1 MSIEDTLANY
11 ENKLV
16 EIYTSLQNTG
26 LFGNNHITI
35 DPRKILHNMYF
46 TNNICHNTYLILK
59 KDITEKEKIKLLKK
73 LKGPS
78 DKYVIKTTK
87 KALDIIHNKGPRFCE
102 FYERLYTFIHK
113 KRQRRDKALL
123 NFVQS
128 GGSTSTES
136 IEKAAMTMKDI
147 RSEIDTKFNKE
158 ITDLNSNFSSK
169 KFLELLKMS
178 DKFFPKDPEK
188 LNDNLEKFI
197 PWIFPLMTVEK
208 KPLWGWMM
216 SPPLDFVGV
225 LLNVANL
232 ILKIIWPW
240 INKFISTLAT
250 AGTSTIS
257 EAIPIVGPF
266 LTGSLYTIIIEPIVG
281 RLGENLVQIIAI
293 FFWWSRGP
301 EYFDHVYSIALEIVP
316 ELIELSIIL
325 TDYLTPVRKYL
336 DIIEPVV
343 DDISL
348 VMKCPANIVTS
359 IMENPGAFL
368 PNKDGKID
376 SEKIISI
383 IENNKEC
390 LPIPLD
396 ILEDTEALTSA
407 ISDNLTKIVSCL
419 KNLNKSEPDTE
430 CITTIL
436 RTIIEGVREK
446 VVEKG

>member
-1 MSIEDTLANY
+1 MSIEDTLTNY
-11 ENKLV
+11 ENKIV

-26 LFGNNHITI
+26 LFGNNPITI
-35 DPRKILHNMYF
+35 HPRKILYNMYF
-46 TNNICHNTYLILK
+46 TNNICHNTYLILN

-73 LKGPS
+73 IKGPS
-78 DKYVIKTTK
+78 NKYIIKTTK

-102 FYERLYTFIHK
+102 FYQRLYTFIQK
-113 KRQRRDKALL
+113 KRQQRDKALL

-128 GGSTSTES
+128 GGSTSKES
-136 IEKAAMTMKDI
+136 GEKAEMTMKDI
-147 RSEIDTKFNKE
+147 RREIESKFNEE
-158 ITDLNSNFSSK
+158 IINLNNNFSSK

-188 LNDNLEKFI
+188 VNENLEKFI

-216 SPPLDFVGV
+216 TPPLDFVGV

-232 ILKIIWPW
+232 ILKFIWPW
-240 INKFISTLAT
+240 INKFISTLVT
-250 AGTSTIS
+250 AGTSAIS
-257 EAIPIVGPF
+257 ETIPIVGPF
-266 LTGSLYTIIIEPIVG
+266 LTGSLYTIVLEPIIG
-281 RLGENLVQIIAI
+281 RLGENLVQIIAL

-301 EYFDHVYSIALEIVP
+301 EYFDHVYSIVLEVVP

-325 TDYLTPVRKYL
+325 TDYLTPIRKYL

-348 VMKCPANIVTS
+348 VMKCPANILNS
-359 IMENPGAFL
+359 IMENPGLFL
-368 PNKDGKID
+368 PNKDGNID
-376 SEKIISI
+376 SDKIIRI
-383 IENNKEC
+383 IENNKAC
-390 LPIPLD
+390 LPIPQD
-396 ILEDTEALTSA
+396 ILEDTEALTEA

-419 KNLNKSEPDTE
+419 KNLNKAEPDTE
-430 CITTIL
+430 CITSIL

-446 VVEKG
+446 MTEKS